1 MLKNPGD
8 FDNWVSYACGCYMAG
23 DFDNCIQSCESILK
37 FDSGMKKPMR
47 PNQKME
53 VIILRVKSLERSL
66 KVKEA
71 IAFMIENKQLI
82 VDKVLYLDIMA
93 RLRLLNG
100 QAKKSIEN
108 LESLLEINS
117 VNFSTYY
124 KILEAKGVKLFDE
137 HGNKNFLNTEEK
149 TTTK

>member
-1 MLKNPGD
+1 
-8 FDNWVSYACGCYMAG
+8 MAG
-23 DFDNCIQSCESILK
+23 DFDNCIQSCESILNI
-37 FDSGMKKPMR
+37 DTNSKKPLR
-47 PNQKME
+47 PAQKME
-53 VIILRVKSLERSL
+53 VILLRVKSLERSL

-71 IAFMIENKQLI
+71 IAFMIENKKLI
-82 VDKVLYLDIMA
+82 VDKVQYLDIMA

-124 KILEAKGVKLFDE
+124 KILEAKGVKLFDK
-137 HGNKNFLNTEEK
+137 HGNKNVLSEEEK
-149 TTTK
+149 AKTK

>member
-1 MLKNPGD
+1 
-8 FDNWVSYACGCYMAG
+8 
-23 DFDNCIQSCESILK
+23 
-37 FDSGMKKPMR
+37 MKKPMR